1 MSKKHG
7 AAFSVQG
14 VVARPGVLGL
24 HRTEGAPALWFQAP
38 LGGLPLTQVGF
49 FLARPEKGE
58 EEKRTGE
65 YAHQV
70 A

>member
-1 MSKKHG
+1 MDVCDDFFARG
-7 AAFSVQG
+7 G
-14 VVARPGVLGL
+14 V
-24 HRTEGAPALWFQAP
+24 
-38 LGGLPLTQVGF
+38 LTQVGF
-49 FLARPEKGE
+49 FLAQPEKGE

>member
-1 MSKKHG
+1 M
-7 AAFSVQG
+7 
-14 VVARPGVLGL
+14 
-24 HRTEGAPALWFQAP
+24 APEPDIPAP
-38 LGGLPLTQVGF
+38 LDEDTARRPFVVTFYSFKGGVGLTQVGF
-49 FLARPEKGE
+49 FLAQPEKGE